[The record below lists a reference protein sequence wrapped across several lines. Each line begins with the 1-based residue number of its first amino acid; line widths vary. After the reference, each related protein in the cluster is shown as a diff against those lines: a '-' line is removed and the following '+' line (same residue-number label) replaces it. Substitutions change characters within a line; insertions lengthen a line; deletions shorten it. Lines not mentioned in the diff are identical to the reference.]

1 VTLALPMI
9 LGSIDIE
16 IRRLLHRVYL
26 VVFMS
31 HNKVSDYVAGHSTAS
46 TVFIGFTESST
57 CSFNNGMIVENRT

>member
-1 VTLALPMI
+1 MTLALPMI

-31 HNKVSDYVAGHSTAS
+31 HNKVSDYVAGQAPPALSSLGLLSLARARPITA
-46 TVFIGFTESST
+46 
-57 CSFNNGMIVENRT
+57 